1 MNPET
6 PVVAVSAPS
15 RRRRAL
21 LVLTFALIVVCAG
34 LAAWWFLVGRW
45 HETTDDAYVA
55 GNVVQITPQIAST
68 VTAIYADDTD
78 TVAAG
83 AVLVELDRADARVT
97 LDQAKAALAQTVREV
112 RTLYATGGSLT
123 AVVAQRETDLARAKE
138 DLRRRQD
145 LGSSGAVSH
154 EELDHARNTLK
165 AAEAAVATSREQL
178 ASNRVL
184 TDRTTVANHP
194 NVARAAAQLEQAYL
208 TYRRTTITAPLAG
221 QVAKRGVQVGARVAP
236 GQALMAIVPL
246 DSLWV
251 EANFKEGQLR
261 NMRIGQSVDL
271 TADTYGSGVHYV
283 GKVIGVG
290 AGTGSAF
297 ALLPAQNATGN
308 WIKIVQRLPVRIALD
323 AKQVAEHPLRVGL
336 SLQVDVDVHEV
347 DGAPLNAAATQPRAP
362 LLSRT
367 ADDGQKEAEQLIKQI
382 VAANLGD
389 VPARH

>member
-1 MNPET
+1 
-6 PVVAVSAPS
+6 
-15 RRRRAL
+15 
-21 LVLTFALIVVCAG
+21 
-34 LAAWWFLVGRW
+34 
-45 HETTDDAYVA
+45 
-55 GNVVQITPQIAST
+55 
-68 VTAIYADDTD
+68 
-78 TVAAG
+78 
-83 AVLVELDRADARVT
+83 VLVELDRADARVA

-112 RTLYATGGSLT
+112 RTLYATGDSLT

-154 EELDHARNTLK
+154 EELDHAGNTQK

-184 TDRTTVANHP
+184 TDHTTVANHP

-208 TYRRTTITAPLAG
+208 TYRRTTITAPLTG
-221 QVAKRGVQVGARVAP
+221 QIAKRGVQVGARVAP

-261 NMRIGQSVDL
+261 NMRVGQSVDL
-271 TADTYGSGVHYV
+271 TADTYGSSVHYA
-283 GKVIGVG
+283 GKVIGLG

-323 AKQVAEHPLRVGL
+323 ARQVAKHPLRVGL
-336 SLQVDVDVHEV
+336 SLQVDVDVHDA
-347 DGAPLNAAATQPRAP
+347 DGAPLGEAATPARAP

-382 VAANLGD
+382 VAANVGD